1 MQFSFV
7 EFGVLDF
14 VAMDPVMRPRR
25 GGSGKEGHCE
35 SGADQSATSHD
46 REHSFFLLPLKR
58 EPGPKGPDTGA
69 QRQGKRWQYDEKLS
83 ATADSFR
90 VAQKA
95 QMWQWNFS
103 CDSAAFFGV
112 A

>member
-7 EFGVLDF
+7 EFGVVDF

-25 GGSGKEGHCE
+25 SGSGKEGHCE
-35 SGADQSATSHD
+35 SGADQGAASHD

-58 EPGPKGPDTGA
+58 DPGAKARIEA
-69 QRQGKRWQYDEKLS
+69 QRHGKRWQYDEKPS
-83 ATADSFR
+83 ASADSFR

-103 CDSAAFFGV
+103 RDSAVLFG
-112 A
+112 AA